1 MNQVSVEVYVQTN
14 FSNSK
19 LLILRKFYD
28 ADLNSD
34 VQNEER
40 SMRRNH
46 FIHWTFPKVHYN
58 SKIYT

>member
-28 ADLNSD
+28 TDLNSD

-40 SMRRNH
+40 SIRRNH
-46 FIHWTFPKVHYN
+46 FIH
-58 SKIYT
+58 